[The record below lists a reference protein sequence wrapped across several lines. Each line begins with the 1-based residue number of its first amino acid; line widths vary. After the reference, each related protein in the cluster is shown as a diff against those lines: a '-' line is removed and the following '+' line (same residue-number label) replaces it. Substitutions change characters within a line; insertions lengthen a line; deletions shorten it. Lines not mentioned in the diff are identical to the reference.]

1 MLYEHRARLPSY
13 FTKTGLDNLRDR
25 VGWLESNPS
34 SLDSALATVSDSTHI
49 PLASDLRLSP
59 IWTQVMT
66 PIPHGALEKMK
77 GSNRSSL
84 TLWEAAFPRCSPQV
98 KLSLSLC

>member
-1 MLYEHRARLPSY
+1 MLYKHQGRFSFY
-13 FTKTGLDNLRDR
+13 FTKTGLDTLRDR
-25 VGWLESNPS
+25 VGWLESNPG
-34 SLDSALATVSDSTHI
+34 SLDSALTAVSDSTHI
-49 PLASDLRLSP
+49 RLASDSRLSP

-98 KLSLSLC
+98 KLSLALC